1 MTLRSIG
8 LGCLLFAV
16 LAAPAQPQVRPE
28 LRPPGVTDSAIA
40 WGKALFHG
48 SANCA
53 AYHGQSGRGND
64 YGPALTGALWL
75 HGPGTYES
83 LIEQVKHGV
92 PASRSATGE
101 ASRLSHH
108 RPLVSGYPAVELR
121 EGDGTRAACASR
133 WRKTTG
139 RGQDLSSR
147 VSGRKNS
154 TSSEPVTARKRSGQP
169 SSGSRFAACAGTCHP
184 VVSRMH
190 CWIGERVAATADL
203 GEVVAPPAWRECSTS
218 HYQRKVRKVVQQ
230 DYSFSHPGDLHPK
243 AHRKAPTNVQ
253 WPPLVRYRSLKS
265 RRLLGRRW

>member
-101 ASRLSHH
+101 AM
-108 RPLVSGYPAVELR
+108 PM
-121 EGDGTRAACASR
+121 
-133 WRKTTG
+133 
-139 RGQDLSSR
+139 RGWTLMNDED
-147 VSGRKNS
+147 VK
-154 TSSEPVTARKRSGQP
+154 A
-169 SSGSRFAACAGTCHP
+169 
-184 VVSRMH
+184 
-190 CWIGERVAATADL
+190 VAAY
-203 GEVVAPPAWRECSTS
+203 VWSI
-218 HYQRKVRKVVQQ
+218 
-230 DYSFSHPGDLHPK
+230 SHPP
-243 AHRKAPTNVQ
+243 Q
-253 WPPLVRYRSLKS
+253 PPPPS
-265 RRLLGRRW
+265 RRRVPGG